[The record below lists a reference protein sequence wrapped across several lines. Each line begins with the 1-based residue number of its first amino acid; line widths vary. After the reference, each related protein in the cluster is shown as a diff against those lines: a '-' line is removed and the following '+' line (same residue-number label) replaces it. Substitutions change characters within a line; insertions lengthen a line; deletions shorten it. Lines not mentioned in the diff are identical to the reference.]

1 MTTALKKSKEQP
13 DIFMQN
19 CISVFF
25 FFFLG
30 KVLTYFIKFS
40 KEFINPKRLLTLPG
54 LPEFLDNV
62 LTRSGYYVF
71 GCLFEEPY

>member
-19 CISVFF
+19 FVSVLFF
-25 FFFLG
+25 PLG
-30 KVLTYFIKFS
+30 KVFTYFIKFP
-40 KEFINPKRLLTLPG
+40 KEFINPIRLQTLPG
-54 LPEFLDNV
+54 LPEFLDNI

-71 GCLFEEPY
+71 GCLFEKPH